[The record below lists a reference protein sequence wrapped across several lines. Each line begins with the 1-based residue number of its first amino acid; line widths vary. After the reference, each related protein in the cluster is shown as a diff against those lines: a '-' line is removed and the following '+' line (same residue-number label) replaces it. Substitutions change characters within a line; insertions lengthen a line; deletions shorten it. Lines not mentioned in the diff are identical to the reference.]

1 MRYFILVIG
10 FFLLTGFAH
19 KFYVSIME
27 VTHNTENASLEIAV
41 KLFTDDL
48 EAALEAG
55 TTTKLWV
62 GDPDRE
68 APETD
73 SLLARYFEQ
82 RLTIE
87 VNGKT
92 QKASMLGK
100 ELEADVTWCYLEIN
114 NIPTIDK
121 LNISNHLLTEISDEQ
136 KNIVHVYVGDKEKSL
151 LLRRGKMSGE
161 VTF

>member
-19 KFYVSIME
+19 KFYVSITE
-27 VTHNTENASLEIAV
+27 VTHNAENASLEIAV

-55 TTTKLWV
+55 TTTKLWI

-73 SLLARYFEQ
+73 SLLARYFEE

-87 VNGKT
+87 VNGEI
-92 QKASMLGK
+92 QKANMLGK

-121 LNISNHLLTEISDEQ
+121 LNISNRLLTEISDEQ

>member
-1 MRYFILVIG
+1 MRYFILVVG

-27 VTHNTENASLEIAV
+27 VTHNAENASLEIAV

-73 SLLARYFEQ
+73 SLLANYFER

-87 VNGKT
+87 VDGET
-92 QKASMLGK
+92 QKATLLGK

-114 NIPTIDK
+114 DVPTVSKI
-121 LNISNHLLTEISDEQ
+121 NISNLLLTELFDEQ
-136 KNIVHVYVGDKEKSL
+136 KNIVHVYVGDEEKSVL
-151 LLRRGKMSGE
+151 LQRGKGSGE
-161 VTF
+161 LSF